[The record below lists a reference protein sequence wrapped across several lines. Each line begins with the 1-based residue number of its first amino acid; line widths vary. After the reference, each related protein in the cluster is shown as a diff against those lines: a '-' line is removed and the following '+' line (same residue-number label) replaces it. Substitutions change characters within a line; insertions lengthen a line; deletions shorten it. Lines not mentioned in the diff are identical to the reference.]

1 MNKYIEYRREF
12 HHYPEIGWT
21 EIRTSARVAE
31 ILDKIGYR
39 CKMGLEVLDE
49 ATISFETLDEERRK
63 KEKTLEN
70 KFDELNE
77 GILNEKDRENPH
89 KVEHYVIERLEQM
102 IETTKEIE
110 DEKAEYKVVT
120 SYLNDIQTLEG
131 LTEEEKKPITD
142 IASNIVALN
151 QTNKLWNQSTSY
163 NSVQKPCVARRR

>member
-63 KEKTLEN
+63 KEKARAVEQGADPAYVERTDGFPGVMAELDTGIEGPVTAFR
-70 KFDELNE
+70 FDIDCLPYQEP
-77 GILNEKDRENPH
+77 KR
-89 KVEHYVIERLEQM
+89 RF
-102 IETTKEIE
+102 
-110 DEKAEYKVVT
+110 
-120 SYLNDIQTLEG
+120 
-131 LTEEEKKPITD
+131 
-142 IASNIVALN
+142 
-151 QTNKLWNQSTSY
+151 STF
-163 NSVQKPCVARRR
+163 R